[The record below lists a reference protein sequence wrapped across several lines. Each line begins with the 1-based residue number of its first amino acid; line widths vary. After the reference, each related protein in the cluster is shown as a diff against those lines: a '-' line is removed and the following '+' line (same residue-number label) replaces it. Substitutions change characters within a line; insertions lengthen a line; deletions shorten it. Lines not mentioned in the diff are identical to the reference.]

1 MYGMV
6 NEAVKGL
13 VLSAFGKDAW
23 EKIHTQANSPESFV
37 SLDSYDDAV
46 TYNLVEPHR
55 RFSSWMRG
63 RSLSNSVNIG
73 LLRSRPSTT
82 RN

>member
-23 EKIHTQANSPESFV
+23 EKIHTQANSP
-37 SLDSYDDAV
+37 
-46 TYNLVEPHR
+46 
-55 RFSSWMRG
+55 
-63 RSLSNSVNIG
+63 G
-73 LLRSRPSTT
+73 LLCLSTAMT
-82 RN
+82 TP